1 MMNMR
6 VAIKLGGHL
15 FPFNMD
21 AARITSYADVLLQ
34 LKSEGHLILVVA
46 GGGEASRKYISIA
59 RQLGATEA
67 FCDDLGISVSRL
79 NASLLIAKLGENAYP
94 KVPVNQDEL
103 KVALEGGKITVLG
116 GLQPGQSTNAV
127 AAIAAEE
134 MRANLLVNATN
145 VEGVYTS
152 DPRRDSKAQLL
163 VEIDSSRLIEILI
176 DKGFEAGGYELFDM
190 VAAKIVER
198 SKIPTVIIDG
208 RKPENIARVV
218 HGETIGTRLR
228 YK

>member
-1 MMNMR
+1 MR

-15 FPFNMD
+15 FPFDMD
-21 AARITSYADVLLQ
+21 VTRISSYTDVLLR
-34 LKSEGHLILVVA
+34 LKSEGHQILVVA
-46 GGGEASRKYISIA
+46 GGGEVSRKYISTA
-59 RQLGATEA
+59 RRLGATEA
-67 FCDDLGISVSRL
+67 FCDDLGIAVSRL
-79 NASLLIAKLGENAYP
+79 NASLLMAKLGENAYP
-94 KVPVNQDEL
+94 KSPSNQDEL
-103 KVALEGGKITVLG
+103 RVALEGDKITVLG

-127 AAIAAEE
+127 AAIAADE
-134 MRANLLVNATN
+134 MRADLLVNATN

-152 DPRRDSKAQLL
+152 DPKKDPKAKLL
-163 VEIDSSRLIEILI
+163 TEIDSSRLIEILFN
-176 DKGFEAGGYELFDM
+176 KGFEAGGYELFDM

-218 HGETIGTRLR
+218 HGEIMGTRLR